1 MVIDCW
7 AAFHLLYLI
16 YSWNYGFW
24 KHQWKLHQTFD
35 FFQRDVTLFLELWF
49 LKTPSGNFTKH
60 LFSSKGMS
68 PPKDFK
74 SISVPILFLV
84 PPFKLQ
90 QVRAAVNKEIA
101 KLMAWSLHY
110 AALGV
115 YPHRGFYD
123 EPFESNTYRASVAG
137 QPVAGEYKPL
147 GTPQCFYF
155 STLNWIVRSWFRMPK
170 LKNKK
175 HIPSTN
181 VFLSGWSTWR
191 SRQTWKHACSAT
203 S

>member
-1 MVIDCW
+1 METSPNIYFLPKGCHLQKISSRL
-7 AAFHLLYLI
+7 AFQY
-16 YSWNYGFW
+16 F
-24 KHQWKLHQTFD
+24 
-35 FFQRDVTLFLELWF
+35 
-49 LKTPSGNFTKH
+49 
-60 LFSSKGMS
+60 
-68 PPKDFK
+68 
-74 SISVPILFLV
+74 FLV

-90 QVRAAVNKEIA
+90 QVRADVNKEIA

-181 VFLSGWSTWR
+181 VFLSG
-191 SRQTWKHACSAT
+191 
-203 S
+203 